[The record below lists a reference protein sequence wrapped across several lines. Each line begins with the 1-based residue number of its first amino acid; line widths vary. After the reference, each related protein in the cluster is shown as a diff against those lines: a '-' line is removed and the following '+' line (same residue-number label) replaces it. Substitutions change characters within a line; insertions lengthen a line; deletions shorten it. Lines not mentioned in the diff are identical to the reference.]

1 MQASRNMKKELPDFA
16 PSFLTTIVGSFPHME
31 ARSLCERLA
40 ISVDIPGWPQLPRRT
55 FRENMYAQFSASLP
69 SLTLDEDAGKI
80 IFDTHAEITE
90 AVLPFYES
98 FLADDLDAFAL
109 SPDYAAGFPAM
120 LEVLREVPGEWAK
133 GQVTGPISIGLTITD
148 QDLRAS
154 LYNDQLVDVIVK
166 NAAMNARWQVRELN
180 SVRPNVIISVDE
192 PYMASFGSA
201 YISLSRE
208 KAISMLDEVFDAI
221 HQEGALAGVHCCGNT
236 DWSVLLATTVDILNL
251 DAYGYLEH
259 LSLYPDELSA
269 FLDRGGLVNWGIV
282 PNNDDVYTASPEGLA
297 AQLRQGIKQILN
309 KADLRGLDRMDK
321 LSTQGLI
328 TTSCGLSPATVNISE
343 QALELLIKTSEC
355 LQTQ

>member
-1 MQASRNMKKELPDFA
+1 MKKGPADFA
-16 PSFLTTIVGSFPHME
+16 PPFWTTIAGSFPHTE
-31 ARSLCERLA
+31 AKALCERLV
-40 ISVDIPGWPQLPRRT
+40 SSLDIPGWPQLPRRS

-69 SLTLDEDAGKI
+69 SLVLDEKAEKI
-80 IFDTHAEITE
+80 TFDTSHEITE

-98 FLADDLDAFAL
+98 YLADDLDAFAL
-109 SPDYAAGFPAM
+109 RPDYAAGFWTM
-120 LEVLREVPGEWAK
+120 LDVLREAPGEWVK

-166 NAAMNARWQVRELN
+166 NAAMNARWQVRQLS

-192 PYMASFGSA
+192 PYMVSFGSA

-208 KAISMLDEVFDAI
+208 KAISLLDEVFGAI

-236 DWSVLLATTVDILNL
+236 DWSVLLATEVDILNL

-259 LSLYPDELSA
+259 LALYPDELND

-282 PNNDDVYTASPEGLA
+282 PNNDDVYTATPAGLA
-297 AQLRQGIKQILN
+297 SQLRQGIDEILN
-309 KADLRGLDRMDK
+309 KANVRGLDRMDK
-321 LSTQGLI
+321 LAAQGLI
-328 TTSCGLSPATVNISE
+328 TTSCGLGPATVDISDR
-343 QALELLIKTSEC
+343 ALDLLIQTSEC
-355 LQTQ
+355 LHPE